1 MLNSSFSRRFDTS
14 GSMIVL
20 SVSEISALDGFCD
33 QHEHEQEWGI
43 LVVGYNSDALPIL
56 DGCKEIGNAGYKL

>member
-1 MLNSSFSRRFDTS
+1 
-14 GSMIVL
+14 MIVL

-43 LVVGYNSDALPIL
+43 LVVGYNSDALPML